1 MHTTIKVHRHHL
13 LTNPATNSITNQ
25 NTSKYKINH
34 ISSSILKNIQQKIQF
49 FFFNIIFDELYHH
62 HYHHLSFS
70 NEQDVREKERATRG
84 MGDRKFS
91 LIGEILGTSTTSTK
105 SSHLRYKVDDA
116 PIARNAPSSINYSN
130 DEIRKSLKSSI
141 NYDTMTSYEIE
152 QANGFHSNA
161 SGLYS
166 GVSSN
171 SSSSR
176 NTPSVLPPPSS
187 NHPSSKV
194 TAVRSALNRKQSTR
208 TNGVNYRS
216 SLDSVGEQED
226 DGTSDLLRSASTLYQ
241 SNQISKENYE
251 QVRNAIVR
259 GDAAIVNAF
268 KGYVA
273 AQM

>member
-1 MHTTIKVHRHHL
+1 
-13 LTNPATNSITNQ
+13 
-25 NTSKYKINH
+25 
-34 ISSSILKNIQQKIQF
+34 
-49 FFFNIIFDELYHH
+49 
-62 HYHHLSFS
+62 
-70 NEQDVREKERATRG
+70 

-130 DEIRKSLKSSI
+130 DDMRKSLKSSI

-176 NTPSVLPPPSS
+176 TTPSVPPPSS

-194 TAVRSALNRKQSTR
+194 TAVRSALHRKQSTR

-226 DGTSDLLRSASTLYQ
+226 DGTSDLLRSASKLYQ

>member
-1 MHTTIKVHRHHL
+1 M
-13 LTNPATNSITNQ
+13 
-25 NTSKYKINH
+25 
-34 ISSSILKNIQQKIQF
+34 
-49 FFFNIIFDELYHH
+49 YHH
-62 HYHHLSFS
+62 HYHHSSFS

-105 SSHLRYKVDDA
+105 SSRPKYNLKDIEA
-116 PIARNAPSSINYSN
+116 PVGRNAPSSINYSN
-130 DEIRKSLKSSI
+130 DDMRKSLKSSI

-176 NTPSVLPPPSS
+176 TTPSVLPPPSS

-226 DGTSDLLRSASTLYQ
+226 DGTSDLLRSASKLYQ

>member
-1 MHTTIKVHRHHL
+1 M
-13 LTNPATNSITNQ
+13 
-25 NTSKYKINH
+25 
-34 ISSSILKNIQQKIQF
+34 
-49 FFFNIIFDELYHH
+49 YHH
-62 HYHHLSFS
+62 HYHHSSFS
-70 NEQDVREKERATRG
+70 NERVGEKERATRG

-105 SSHLRYKVDDA
+105 SSRPQYLKNDEA
-116 PIARNAPSSINYSN
+116 PLSSNTPSSINARNALSSIGY
-130 DEIRKSLKSSI
+130 DDIRKSLKSSI

-171 SSSSR
+171 SSSSP
-176 NTPSVLPPPSS
+176 PSVLPPPSS

-226 DGTSDLLRSASTLYQ
+226 EGTSDLLRSASKLYQ

>member
-1 MHTTIKVHRHHL
+1 MHTTIKVHHHHL

-34 ISSSILKNIQQKIQF
+34 LSSYILITSNKKFNF

-70 NEQDVREKERATRG
+70 NERDVGENQRATRG

-130 DEIRKSLKSSI
+130 DEIRKSSKSSII

-176 NTPSVLPPPSS
+176 SKPPVPPPSS

-226 DGTSDLLRSASTLYQ
+226 EGTSDLLRSASTLYQ

>member
-1 MHTTIKVHRHHL
+1 
-13 LTNPATNSITNQ
+13 
-25 NTSKYKINH
+25 
-34 ISSSILKNIQQKIQF
+34 
-49 FFFNIIFDELYHH
+49 
-62 HYHHLSFS
+62 
-70 NEQDVREKERATRG
+70 

-105 SSHLRYKVDDA
+105 SSRPKYNLKVNDT
-116 PIARNAPSSINYSN
+116 PVQPVARNAPSSINYSN
-130 DEIRKSLKSSI
+130 DDIRKSLNSSI

-176 NTPSVLPPPSS
+176 NTPSVPPPFF

-226 DGTSDLLRSASTLYQ
+226 DGTSDLLRSASKLYQ

>member
-1 MHTTIKVHRHHL
+1 MYHYI
-13 LTNPATNSITNQ
+13 
-25 NTSKYKINH
+25 
-34 ISSSILKNIQQKIQF
+34 
-49 FFFNIIFDELYHH
+49 YHH
-62 HYHHLSFS
+62 HLTFS
-70 NEQDVREKERATRG
+70 NELEQERATRG

-105 SSHLRYKVDDA
+105 SSRPQYNLKDIEA
-116 PIARNAPSSINYSN
+116 PVGRNAPSSINYTN
-130 DEIRKSLKSSI
+130 DEIRKSLKSSC

-176 NTPSVLPPPSS
+176 TTPSVLPPPSS

>member
-1 MHTTIKVHRHHL
+1 
-13 LTNPATNSITNQ
+13 
-25 NTSKYKINH
+25 
-34 ISSSILKNIQQKIQF
+34 
-49 FFFNIIFDELYHH
+49 
-62 HYHHLSFS
+62 
-70 NEQDVREKERATRG
+70 
-84 MGDRKFS
+84 
-91 LIGEILGTSTTSTK
+91 
-105 SSHLRYKVDDA
+105 
-116 PIARNAPSSINYSN
+116 
-130 DEIRKSLKSSI
+130 
-141 NYDTMTSYEIE
+141 MTSYEIE

-226 DGTSDLLRSASTLYQ
+226 EGTSDLLRSASTLYQ